1 MIKNTYIFHSD
12 PGHGWLAVK
21 RAELIRLNIL
31 DRVSPYSYQNGQT
44 VYLEEDGDASLFL
57 NRKEEVGEEVES
69 KESYQDNT
77 PIRRYAGFQITEHEK
92 ELMLETMVTS
102 S

>member
-31 DRVSPYSYQNGQT
+31 DKVTPYSYQNGAT
-44 VYLEEDGDASLFL
+44 VYLEEDCDASLFIE
-57 NRKEEVGEEVES
+57 RKEEVGEEINT
-69 KESYQDNT
+69 KESYQENT

-92 ELMLETMVTS
+92 ELMLEKMVI
-102 S
+102 